1 MLKITDLF
9 MLKLCSDGAA
19 YEAKPKNRT
28 NVDILSVTDEVKD
41 LLKMTVRVSLPAMLI
56 LEGDDGKI
64 VNIFPSGRLL
74 LRKFPSEEDAE
85 SITKLLASLL
95 YSQDR

>member
-1 MLKITDLF
+1 

-28 NVDILSVTDEVKD
+28 TVDILSITDEVKE
-41 LLKMTVRVSLPAMLI
+41 LLKMKVRVSLPAMLI
-56 LEGDDGKI
+56 LEGDDGKL

-85 SITKLLASLL
+85 EITKLLSSLL

>member
-9 MLKLCSDGAA
+9 NLKLCSDGAA
-19 YEAKPKNRT
+19 YEAKPKERT
-28 NVDILSVTDEVKD
+28 KVDILSITDEVKE
-41 LLKMTVRVSLPAMLI
+41 LLKMKVRVSLPAMLI

-85 SITKLLASLL
+85 EITKILSSLL
-95 YSQDR
+95 YSQDT

>member
-19 YEAKPKNRT
+19 YEAKPKNKT
-28 NVDILSVTDEVKD
+28 SVDILSITDEVKEV
-41 LLKMTVRVSLPAMLI
+41 LKMKVRVNLPAMLI
-56 LEGDDGKI
+56 LEGDDGRI

-74 LRKFPSEEDAE
+74 LRKFPSEEAAE
-85 SITKLLASLL
+85 SITKILSSLL
-95 YSQDR
+95 YSKDR

>member
-1 MLKITDLF
+1 

-85 SITKLLASLL
+85 NIARKLALLL
-95 YSQDR
+95 YSQDS